1 MMSGAYKQ
9 WEFLQ
14 DVITNGYKDAYKLH
28 LGALTDMHK
37 AKVIAE
43 QNEAKWCGV
52 AMFVFSVVSVGFAGG
67 LVGGVIAPWVREA
80 QANVANAAL
89 RQGAQRGLPP
99 ARRSKRF
106 CGLSRRKPSE
116 PGNLGLKADVTQT

>member
-1 MMSGAYKQ
+1 MSGACKQ

-67 LVGGVIAPWVREA
+67 LVGRVIAPLVRSA
-80 QANVANAAL
+80 QRNVANAAF
-89 RQGAQRGLPP
+89 RQGVQGIAT
-99 ARRSKRF
+99 RSTRASGF
-106 CGLSRRKPSE
+106 AG
-116 PGNLGLKADVTQT
+116 